1 MTRVLLVAT
10 AGGLGALA
18 RWGLSAALQRVSPAV
33 FPGGTL
39 GVNLIGCFLLGLL
52 SELALERTPLGPH
65 ARMTLL
71 VGFLGAFTTF
81 STFGYET
88 LAMLREGAALR
99 AALYLGL
106 SVGLGVA
113 ACWGGVALGTRL

>member
-1 MTRVLLVAT
+1 MTRVLLVAC

-18 RWGLSAALQRVSPAV
+18 HWGLTVALQRFSPAT

-39 GVNLIGCFLLGLL
+39 GVNVIGCFLLGLL
-52 SELALERTPLGPH
+52 AELALERTPLGGH
-65 ARMTLL
+65 ARYVIL

-88 LAMLREGAALR
+88 LVMLREGAVLR
-99 AALYLGL
+99 AALNVGL
-106 SVGLGVA
+106 SVGLGVM
-113 ACWGGVALGTRL
+113 ACWLGVVAAGRL

>member
-1 MTRVLLVAT
+1 MTRVLLVAC

-18 RWGLSAALQRVSPAV
+18 RWGLTVALQRFSPAT

-39 GVNLIGCFLLGLL
+39 GVNVIGCFLLGLL
-52 SELALERTPLGPH
+52 AELALERTPLGGH
-65 ARMTLL
+65 ARYVIL

-88 LAMLREGAALR
+88 LVMLREGAVLR
-99 AALYLGL
+99 AALNVGL
-106 SVGLGVA
+106 SVGLGVT
-113 ACWGGVALGTRL
+113 ACWLGVVAAGRL

>member
-1 MTRVLLVAT
+1 MTRVLMVAA

-18 RWGLSAALQRVSPAV
+18 RWGLSSALQRLSPAT

-39 GVNLIGCFLLGLL
+39 AVNLMGCFLLGLL
-52 SELALERTPLGPH
+52 AELSLERTPLGDH
-65 ARMTLL
+65 ARYVVL

-88 LAMLREGAALR
+88 LALLREGAVVR
-99 AALYLGL
+99 AALNVGL
-106 SVGLGVA
+106 SVGLGVV
-113 ACWGGVALGTRL
+113 ACWAGVVLGSRL